1 MQTAFFKYRMI
12 EILILLEKENVLNLL
27 CDLFIF
33 TYFAIYLVKE
43 IGSVVLIVF

>member
-27 CDLFIF
+27 YDLFIF
-33 TYFAIYLVKE
+33 TCFAIYLVKE